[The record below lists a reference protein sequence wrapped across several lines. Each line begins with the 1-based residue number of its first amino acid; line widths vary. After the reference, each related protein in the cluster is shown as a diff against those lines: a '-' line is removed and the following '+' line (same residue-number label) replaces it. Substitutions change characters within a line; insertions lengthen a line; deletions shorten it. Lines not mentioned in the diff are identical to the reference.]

1 MLPATIIAGLGAAG
15 FAGGLVR
22 GSTGFGGALVLA
34 PCSAMLIEPKEVAGL
49 VILVN
54 AFTGLQG
61 FRRYASSVN
70 WRSVVP
76 LALIAVVFTAVFG
89 NLLDGVSSTA
99 NRRIIGI
106 VIVTLALVQLS
117 GWKWR
122 HRSDPL
128 SILVAGLFSGAFT
141 AIAGAAGPPA
151 VLYFSGESRD
161 ASTFR
166 ANLLGYFVILYILSA
181 VVLAFEGR
189 ASLHGLLM
197 SLAVVPFIWAGSIC
211 GERIHRRLAGV
222 WFERLVAAVLAL
234 SGALLAIH
242 G

>member
-1 MLPATIIAGLGAAG
+1 MP
-15 FAGGLVR
+15 FE
-22 GSTGFGGALVLA
+22 A
-34 PCSAMLIEPKEVAGL
+34 P
-49 VILVN
+49 
-54 AFTGLQG
+54 Q
-61 FRRYASSVN
+61 
-70 WRSVVP
+70 
-76 LALIAVVFTAVFG
+76 
-89 NLLDGVSSTA
+89 
-99 NRRIIGI
+99 
-106 VIVTLALVQLS
+106 
-117 GWKWR
+117 WR

-128 SILVAGLFSGAFT
+128 SILIAGLFSGAFT

-151 VLYFSGESRD
+151 ILYFSGESRD

-181 VVLAFEGR
+181 AVLALEGR

-197 SLAVVPFIWAGSIC
+197 SLAVIPFIWAGSIC

-234 SGALLAIH
+234 SGAMLAIN